1 MKNLKTR
8 IAKNSKKLTRKI
20 VSAPKMAAVFDVSK
34 FISWKKYSK
43 GMAASIITT
52 WSLKMINKMRSKEND
67 SN

>member
-1 MKNLKTR
+1 
-8 IAKNSKKLTRKI
+8 
-20 VSAPKMAAVFDVSK
+20 MAAVFDASK